1 MMPGGEYPSQQAKI
15 DATPGSQL
23 VSMPT
28 QVHTNLHQEMIIV
41 TEDKLRLWLGE
52 YEEGIT
58 AKQKWAIPLGIF
70 LTVFVALLTSDFK
83 NFLLTA
89 GEWEGIFILLAAIM
103 VLLSIVYGMR
113 AFRSEK
119 KEDAIE
125 RLKRGSVVS
134 GTMPIVLPP
143 LTMPTK
149 PGRLKNLQQNPG
161 SPSGGS
167 TSSNS

>member
-1 MMPGGEYPSQQAKI
+1 MPAGGNPSQQARI
-15 DATPGSQL
+15 DATTGSQL

-28 QVHTNLHQEMIIV
+28 QIHTNLHQEMIIV

-58 AKQKWAIPLGIF
+58 AKQRWAIPFGIF
-70 LTVFVALLTSDFK
+70 LTVFVALVTSDFK
-83 NFLLTA
+83 DFVLMA
-89 GEWEGIFILLAAIM
+89 GEWKGIFILIAAI
-103 VLLSIVYGMR
+103 VGLLSILYGVR
-113 AFRSEK
+113 AFRAEK

-143 LTMPTK
+143 LTMPIK
-149 PGRLKNLQQNPG
+149 PGKLRSQQQNPD
-161 SPSGGS
+161 SLSGNS
-167 TSSNS
+167 TSFNP